1 MAEDSQ
7 ADGNLG
13 TILAAA
19 ALIAGV
25 VIFLWGGTLV
35 YAEAT
40 AQPYTHVATPLED
53 DVDDVSVVEFEEL
66 TVDEQAAFHE
76 MVEREGPGDGYRSD
90 SDEAPIDA
98 DAVRYE
104 GEVYD
109 VHLSEVRE
117 VGGSMLYLFAGF
129 TLIGGGIAAS
139 GAYAL
144 RREKAE
150 GKGEG

>member
-1 MAEDSQ
+1 MVEDTP
-7 ADGNLG
+7 ADGNLR

-19 ALIAGV
+19 ATIVGA

-66 TVDEQAAFHE
+66 SDDEQAAFHE
-76 MVEREGPGDGYRSD
+76 MVERDGPGDGHHSN
-90 SDEAPIDA
+90 SDEPPIEA
-98 DAVRYE
+98 DAVSYE

-109 VHLSEVRE
+109 VYLGETRE
-117 VGGSMLYLFAGF
+117 VGGLMLYVFAAF
-129 TLIGGGIAAS
+129 TLAGAVIAAA
-139 GAYAL
+139 GAYAI
-144 RREKAE
+144 RREKTLE
-150 GKGEG
+150 EKQV